1 MGRGDRGRKECE
13 RPRES
18 VGSRDQPFSVSLSLW
33 RGLGCTC
40 LEKEAK
46 VLSTLCTAEGND
58 ERKTTVCVCGVCGVR
73 CEVWEAS
80 VSE

>member
-1 MGRGDRGRKECE
+1 MIEGDRLGWVTGGVGR
-13 RPRES
+13 
-18 VGSRDQPFSVSLSLW
+18 LM

-58 ERKTTVCVCGVCGVR
+58 ERKTTVCVCGVCGVCGVR